1 MRALRSGRC
10 GRMAPVLFGFF
21 LIANVKVKADG
32 SGKMT
37 IVHPAAPITTIEIE
51 RQRYMSAVSEP
62 TWLEIRKGVAMA
74 RVRFR
79 DVGRLSEAPELAAMK
94 LEMRSGDDG
103 LTRFHGLVRST
114 IVGDIASDCD
124 AVIRITLPGT
134 VVSTNA
140 ERVEGSSMT
149 WTKPVKQ
156 FFTSEGITL
165 EASFKGRRPPAT
177 VAGAASG
184 EPATLGRTS

>member
-1 MRALRSGRC
+1 
-10 GRMAPVLFGFF
+10 MAPVLFGFF
-21 LIANVKVKADG
+21 VIANVRVRADG

-37 IVHPAAPITTIEIE
+37 IVHPAAPITTVEIE
-51 RQRYMSAVSEP
+51 RRRYISPVSEP
-62 TWLEIRKGVAMA
+62 TGLEIRNGIAMA

-79 DVGRLSEAPELAAMK
+79 DVSRLSEAPELAAMK
-94 LEMRSGDDG
+94 LDMVTGDDG
-103 LTRFHGLVRST
+103 LTRFHGVVRST
-114 IVGDIASDCD
+114 MVGDIVSDEN
-124 AVIRITLPGT
+124 AVIRVTLPGT
-134 VVSTNA
+134 VVSPNA

-165 EASFKGRRPPAT
+165 EASFKGRRPAAT

-184 EPATLGRTS
+184 EPVTLGRTS